1 MSLKTLTLTL
11 VLVALLSLTLP
22 VHASAPVDAGLA
34 WLKSQQQADG
44 GFGTG
49 FSEGSDLG
57 ATCDAILA
65 IASGGQDAAA
75 WVSEAGNSPVD
86 YLYSQVMSG
95 RPDKINLKA
104 KVVLALLAAGQDPMT
119 FAGRD
124 LIADLDSAYDQDTGS
139 YGGNIFDQA
148 LVMLALFDAGRPVPE
163 AAAQYLLDN
172 QTTDGAWA
180 LFGGTAAS
188 TGDTNTTA
196 LAIQALLATSHRDS
210 IGEAFA
216 YLHRVQN
223 SDGGFPYQVPSDYG
237 TDTDANST
245 AYVLQAL
252 LAAGESLSTWAPAGT
267 DPLGALVALHD
278 PESGAFFWQAAVP
291 FPNLLATAQAIPAV
305 AGYTFL
311 NLPRVAATSAPEAVA
326 GSGTILLPESG
337 GASPLPVG
345 LIGLGAIAVLVGA
358 VLRRR
363 ARTTGN

>member
-1 MSLKTLTLTL
+1 MSRKTVTLIL
-11 VLVALLSLTLP
+11 ALVALLAMTVS
-22 VHASAPVDAGLA
+22 VQASGPINDGFA

-57 ATCDAILA
+57 ATCDVVLA
-65 IASGGQDAAA
+65 IAAGGQDASV
-75 WVSEAGNSPVD
+75 WVSDDGNSPLD
-86 YLYSQVMSG
+86 YLYSQVVG
-95 RPDKINLKA
+95 GKPDKVNLKA
-104 KVVLALLAAGQDPMT
+104 KVVLALLAAGQDPTT
-119 FAGRD
+119 FAGQD
-124 LIADLDSAYDQDTGS
+124 LIADLNSAYDEDSGS
-139 YGGNIFDQA
+139 YGGNTFDQA
-148 LVMLALFDAGRPVPE
+148 LVMLALFNAGQPVPDG
-163 AAAQYLLDN
+163 AAQYLLDN

-180 LFGGTAAS
+180 LFGGTTAG

-196 LAIQALLATSHRDS
+196 LAIQALLATGHRDK

-223 SDGGFPYQVPSDYG
+223 DDGGFPYQVPSDYG

-252 LAAGESLSTWAPAGT
+252 LAAGESMSTWAPTGT

-278 PESGAFFWQAAVP
+278 PETGAFFWQAAVP

-311 NLPRVAATSAPEAVA
+311 NLPRVGAANAPEAVVRPSA
-326 GSGTILLPESG
+326 ALLPESG
-337 GASPLPVG
+337 GAALLPAG
-345 LIGLGAIAVLVGA
+345 LIVLGAAAVGVGV

-363 ARTTGN
+363 RKATRI